1 MRISFERTGG
11 VAGVRLACT
20 LDTTA
25 LAPAEAARL
34 EHLVDRAGLAAL
46 PPAALPPAAPPE
58 PDRFEYR
65 LEVDGRAF
73 SFGER
78 QVRAALRPLL
88 AALLDQARGS

>member
-20 LDTTA
+20 IDTAT
-25 LAPAEAARL
+25 LAPAEGARL
-34 EHLVDRAGLAAL
+34 EHLVARARLE
-46 PPAALPPAAPPE
+46 ALPPAAPPE

-78 QVRAALRPLL
+78 QVGAALRPLL
-88 AALLDQARGS
+88 AALLDLARGC